1 MSMTVEM
8 RPVTSIKVTDR
19 VRDSFGDLRELIDS
33 MRDRGQIN
41 PITIQP
47 DGTLIAGERR
57 LRAAREL
64 GWDVIACHVWE
75 EKSAE
80 ELIAVEI
87 EENTARAQLTLVEA
101 ERAWQKYREL
111 LRPAVKHGSDRVGQE
126 ANEPEIVLFPDDDKG
141 GSQGA
146 SGPGSHLLPDDN
158 QNGSGSRLN
167 QMAAELTGY
176 GRPTMERVEEI
187 RKTAE
192 DETEP
197 ESVRLAAKQEYAKL
211 KTATRG
217 ATPALERIRLAKRQ
231 ATREAMRPGQWLKSD
246 EPRAPAKPVN
256 WHTRLWDVVGTG
268 KAIRKTAEELEAAPD
283 TTALSVEDIDKMRK
297 LLQEQAEDRR
307 HLRSVLLN
315 IKEGRKK

>member
-8 RPVTSIKVTDR
+8 RPVASITVTDR

-33 MRDRGQIN
+33 LRDRGQIN

-64 GWDVIACHVWE
+64 GWETIACHIWE

-80 ELIAVEI
+80 ELLAVEI
-87 EENTARAQLTLVEA
+87 EENTARQQLTLVEA
-101 ERAWQKYREL
+101 ERAWQKFKEL
-111 LRPAVKHGSDRVGQE
+111 LRPSVQPAGDRVSKGPG
-126 ANEPEIVLFPDDDKG
+126 EPEIVLFSDDGED
-141 GSQGA
+141 GSQDA
-146 SGPGSHLLPDDN
+146 SGPESRLLPDDT
-158 QNGSGSRLN
+158 NGPRSRLN

-176 GRPTMERVEEI
+176 GRPTMERIEEI
-187 RKTAE
+187 RETAE
-192 DETEP
+192 DETQP
-197 ESVRLAAKQEYAKL
+197 DSVRLVAKQEYAKL
-211 KTATRG
+211 RTATRG
-217 ATPALERIRLAKRQ
+217 ATPALDRIRLAKRQ

-246 EPRAPAKPVN
+246 EPRVPPKRGD

-268 KAIRKTAEELEAAPD
+268 KAIRRTADELEADPN
-283 TTALSVEDIDKMRK
+283 TSVVSIEDIDKMRK
-297 LLQEQAEDRR
+297 LLQEQIEDRR
-307 HLRSVLLN
+307 YLRSVLLN